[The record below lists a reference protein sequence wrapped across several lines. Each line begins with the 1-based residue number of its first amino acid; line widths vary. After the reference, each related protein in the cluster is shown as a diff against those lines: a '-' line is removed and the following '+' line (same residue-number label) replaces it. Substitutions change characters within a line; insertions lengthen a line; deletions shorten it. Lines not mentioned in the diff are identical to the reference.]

1 MAGRTR
7 RLRIG
12 VLDNDSCAL
21 EYIVAMLKQPMGSEN
36 NIADVW
42 AYTKP
47 AQAVQEC
54 RFGQHTDILI
64 IDMALNGLT
73 GAQVAAEI
81 RSISPDTGI
90 IGITSYTPEIYE
102 QALADAGAQALL
114 DKSTLRSTLIDAIA
128 AVAEGKH
135 YPEDSAFPDVSE
147 STETTHSAAI
157 HLTSAEQRIITL
169 SMGHRTSRQIADELG
184 LPEDAFTADA
194 SIDGN
199 TMNINMT
206 MDVSKMGDT
215 YANSSLD
222 EFAQTIEDDLNA
234 TCQ

>member
-1 MAGRTR
+1 MSESSMAGRTR

-21 EYIVAMLKQPMGSEN
+21 EYIVAMLKQPMGSESS
-36 NIADVW
+36 IADIW

-81 RSISPDTGI
+81 RKISPDTGI
-90 IGITSYTPEIYE
+90 IGITSYTPEVYE

-128 AVAEGKH
+128 AVAEGRH

-184 LPEDAFTADA
+184 I
-194 SIDGN
+194 SIA
-199 TMNINMT
+199 TVFSHRRNIKRKFG
-206 MDVSKMGDT
+206 VK
-215 YANSSLD
+215 
-222 EFAQTIEDDLNA
+222 EWHEVIAQCHALHVL
-234 TCQ
+234 

>member
-1 MAGRTR
+1 MSESSTTGRTR

-21 EYIVAMLKQPMGSEN
+21 EYIVAMLKQSTGSEN
-36 NIADVW
+36 NIADIW

-64 IDMALNGLT
+64 VDMALNGLT

-81 RSISPDTGI
+81 RKISPDTGI
-90 IGITSYTPEIYE
+90 IGITSYTPE
-102 QALADAGAQALL
+102 ALL

-184 LPEDAFTADA
+184 I
-194 SIDGN
+194 SIA
-199 TMNINMT
+199 TVFSHRRNIKRKFG
-206 MDVSKMGDT
+206 VK
-215 YANSSLD
+215 
-222 EFAQTIEDDLNA
+222 EWHEVIAQCHALHVL
-234 TCQ
+234 

>member
-1 MAGRTR
+1 MSESSTTGRTR

-21 EYIVAMLKQPMGSEN
+21 EYIVAMLKQSTGSEN
-36 NIADVW
+36 NIADIW

-81 RSISPDTGI
+81 RKISPDTGI
-90 IGITSYTPEIYE
+90 IGITSYTPEVYE

-128 AVAEGKH
+128 AVAEGRH
-135 YPEDSAFPDVSE
+135 YPEDSTFPD
-147 STETTHSAAI
+147 ETTHSAAI
-157 HLTSAEQRIITL
+157 HLTSAEQRVITL

-184 LPEDAFTADA
+184 I
-194 SIDGN
+194 SIA
-199 TMNINMT
+199 TVFSHRRNIKRKFG
-206 MDVSKMGDT
+206 VR
-215 YANSSLD
+215 
-222 EFAQTIEDDLNA
+222 EWHEVIAQCHALHVL
-234 TCQ
+234 

>member
-1 MAGRTR
+1 MSESSTTGRTR

-21 EYIVAMLKQPMGSEN
+21 EYIVAMLKQSTGSEN
-36 NIADVW
+36 NIADIW

-64 IDMALNGLT
+64 VDMALNGLT

-81 RSISPDTGI
+81 RRISPDTGI
-90 IGITSYTPEIYE
+90 IGITSYTPEVYE
-102 QALADAGAQALL
+102 QALADAGAQALADAGAQALL

-184 LPEDAFTADA
+184 I
-194 SIDGN
+194 SIA
-199 TMNINMT
+199 TVFSHRRNIKRKFG
-206 MDVSKMGDT
+206 VK
-215 YANSSLD
+215 
-222 EFAQTIEDDLNA
+222 E
-234 TCQ
+234 